1 MTIAQDTAYEAHLA
15 AYLDS
20 RLPDRVYD
28 GHFHIRGERYLAAGI
43 TKGTYEPYLSFA
55 AETLGAHRLAGGL
68 VMPPPTFAEHLHGD
82 NAYNLA
88 LAEREG
94 YEAGL
99 LVAPMQSREEVEAQ
113 LDTHPTVRALKPY
126 LSYLPQEQ
134 RFDADI
140 LTFAPEWIFALANDR
155 SIPIIIHLSHYGNM
169 LSERANYEQVR
180 YLAEKY
186 PRMKLVLAH
195 CAMGH
200 HVGKLKMGLPHIAGL
215 KNVWFDCS
223 GSTEALAIHACLK
236 AFGTDRMI
244 YGTDFDHGASLGR
257 ICSFGSNFI
266 GFHPGIV
273 NEDAVPPDYRY
284 QPLSNAVEGL
294 VALFDAGDLLS
305 LTDKDYEKIFFH
317 TAKEVFG
324 E

>member
-1 MTIAQDTAYEAHLA
+1 MSIARDLAYEEYLA
-15 AYLDS
+15 AYFNE
-20 RLPDRVYD
+20 RLPDRIYD
-28 GHFHIRGERYLAAGI
+28 GHFHIRGDRYLEQGI
-43 TKGTYEPYLSFA
+43 THGTYEPYLAFIK
-55 AETLGAHRLAGGL
+55 ETLGERLKGGL
-68 VMPPPTFAEHLHGD
+68 VMPPPTFLEVLHRD

-88 LAEREG
+88 LAEKEG

-99 LVAPMQSREEVEAQ
+99 LVAPSGTREEVEEM
-113 LDTHPTVRALKPY
+113 LTKHPSIRALKPY
-126 LSYLPQEQ
+126 LTYLPDDR
-134 RFDADI
+134 RFEADI
-140 LTFAPEWIFALANDR
+140 LEFAPEWIFACANDR
-155 SIPIIIHLSHYGNM
+155 ALPVIIHLSHYGNM
-169 LSERANYEQVR
+169 LSERANFEQVR

-200 HVGKLKMGLPHIAGL
+200 HVGKLKMGLPHIKGL

-223 GSTEALAIHACLK
+223 GSTEALAIYACLK
-236 AFGTDRMI
+236 EFGAERMI
-244 YGTDFDHGASLGR
+244 YGTDYNHGASLGR

-273 NEDAVPPDYRY
+273 DEGAVPPDYRY

-305 LTDKDYEKIFFH
+305 LGDKDYERIFFD
-317 TAKEVFG
+317 TAKEVFQKQ
-324 E
+324 